1 MSSSC
6 KTGIARVGQAGC
18 ITVDNMDRV
27 HLAAL
32 HTAEYSNNYKQD
44 GVKQKIIL

>member
-32 HTAEYSNNYKQD
+32 HTAEYSNNNELNGQ
-44 GVKQKIIL
+44 QKIIL

>member
-1 MSSSC
+1 MSSSS

-32 HTAEYSNNYKQD
+32 HTTENINKNKLD
-44 GVKQKIIL
+44 GQQKNIL